1 MKKKTQLPNE
11 AVSLRQ
17 KAEELFELRN
27 VAHGGR
33 SNEGD
38 QLKLLHEL
46 EVHQIEL
53 EMQQEEL
60 QLAKQKAENAAEKY
74 SNLYDFAP
82 FGYFTLDTEGAICG
96 LNLSGANMLCKE
108 RGTLMNTSFR
118 FFVTKETRRNFN
130 DFFSKVWANH
140 TKEACEVQLFIQ
152 DRPTVFVHIEGV
164 VEENKK
170 ECFLTVIDITER
182 KKATQEQARLLKLGD
197 NQNNRLQN
205 FAHIVSHNLRSHSS
219 NISGLIN
226 ILLEDYPDFV
236 HDNIYFQY
244 LQKAS
249 DNLMESIKH
258 LSDVAQLHTNEQTQL
273 TAIKLN
279 EIVEKAISNVVALAK
294 NANVEIINDLRGHEM
309 VLGEVTYLDSIVLNV
324 LTNAI
329 KYRSKDRNSYVK
341 ISSSIKDHYLIL
353 SIEDNGLGIDLVH
366 NKDKLFG
373 MFKTFHNHPDARGV
387 GLFITKNQIEALGGT
402 IELESEENKGSTF
415 KIYFQNSTT

>member
-1 MKKKTQLPNE
+1 
-11 AVSLRQ
+11 
-17 KAEELFELRN
+17 
-27 VAHGGR
+27 
-33 SNEGD
+33 
-38 QLKLLHEL
+38 
-46 EVHQIEL
+46 
-53 EMQQEEL
+53 
-60 QLAKQKAENAAEKY
+60 
-74 SNLYDFAP
+74 
-82 FGYFTLDTEGAICG
+82 
-96 LNLSGANMLCKE
+96 
-108 RGTLMNTSFR
+108 
-118 FFVTKETRRNFN
+118 
-130 DFFSKVWANH
+130 
-140 TKEACEVQLFIQ
+140 
-152 DRPTVFVHIEGV
+152 
-164 VEENKK
+164 
-170 ECFLTVIDITER
+170 
-182 KKATQEQARLLKLGD
+182 
-197 NQNNRLQN
+197 
-205 FAHIVSHNLRSHSS
+205 
-219 NISGLIN
+219 
-226 ILLEDYPDFV
+226 
-236 HDNIYFQY
+236 
-244 LQKAS
+244 
-249 DNLMESIKH
+249 MESIKH